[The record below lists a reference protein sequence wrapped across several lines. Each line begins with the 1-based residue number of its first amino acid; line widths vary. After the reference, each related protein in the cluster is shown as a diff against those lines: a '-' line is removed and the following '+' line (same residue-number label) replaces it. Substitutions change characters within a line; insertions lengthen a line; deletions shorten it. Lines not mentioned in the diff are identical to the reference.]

1 MVFERPRK
9 TTTKRSTTTSKTT
22 TTMKLSS
29 TVNNVLNCDGEKFQC
44 GDGSCISARW
54 VCDRVT
60 DCIDKSDE
68 TNCSFYYDY
77 DTELNAPYPSV
88 NSIQSPIKAS
98 GKHQDENSA
107 CEPDQFECRFETFCI
122 PDRWVCD
129 NQIDCKDGS
138 DESECEANEI
148 NF

>member
-1 MVFERPRK
+1 MEFERPRK
-9 TTTKRSTTTSKTT
+9 TTTPITTTSTTTTT
-22 TTMKLSS
+22 TELS
-29 TVNNVLNCDGEKFQC
+29 TINNVLSCDGEKFQC
-44 GDGSCISARW
+44 DNGSCISSRW
-54 VCDRVT
+54 VCDREI

-68 TNCSFYYDY
+68 TNCSFYYD
-77 DTELNAPYPSV
+77 TELDAPYPSV
-88 NSIQSPIKAS
+88 NSIQSPIEVS
-98 GKHQDENSA
+98 GKHQDENSV

-138 DESECEANEI
+138 DESDCEANEI

>member
-1 MVFERPRK
+1 MEFERPRK
-9 TTTKRSTTTSKTT
+9 TTTPITTTPKTT
-22 TTMKLSS
+22 TTKLT
-29 TVNNVLNCDGEKFQC
+29 TVNNVINCNGDQFQC
-44 GDGSCISARW
+44 DNGSCISSRW

-77 DTELNAPYPSV
+77 DTELDAPYPSV
-88 NSIQSPIKAS
+88 NKIQSPIKA
-98 GKHQDENSA
+98 KVNSV
-107 CEPDQFECRFETFCI
+107 CETDQFQCKFETFCI